1 MITNGLGISK
11 NPLNDISK
19 VYLESVAKTPEVTE
33 INEGIRDKDPEKGT
47 KERKARLEKKRGM
60 KVDDHPEYK
69 KGVEAPKEKLKTD
82 RDGYRVPQKD
92 ADAARERLLA
102 KARAKRAKMSEDLD
116 PVGQEDA
123 DIDNDGDT
131 DKTDKYLHNRRK
143 AISKAIKKKK
153 GIKEEEHRIGGG
165 NLATLA
171 KKASKRIDADVD
183 GDVDTDD
190 MKSPETGEFVPGPDG
205 KKVKSTFR
213 AEEKTAG
220 SPMHKAGGSLSQY
233 DAQGNPK
240 VKPKAKP
247 FKEGYHN
254 WRQDLIEVMDDIEDN
269 KEVKEK
275 KVNNKIKINPELG
288 EAVEELGGTL
298 LEVVEVDEMDVLI
311 ESVYEELI
319 EEGYT
324 EDDVE
329 EAIEFALT
337 EELSEASDKYYDSAV
352 KASKKAGAKI
362 KRAEMMKKA
371 KGRLR
376 YLGRKVRE
384 KVGSAKKKAGMAS
397 AQAQVAAYNKAREVA
412 QTASDKKKRAQK
424 KIEDA
429 PKKAKKGVKGLI
441 KKAAQKVVDRMS
453 EETDVE
459 EQSVPYGAKTQGL
472 DLPFKSVD
480 GLIKGSS
487 PAKFPTVDVEK
498 MKRMKQQG
506 LVNKPTSKPSIQM
519 AGYEPEGEMIKNP
532 AQKVV
537 DRMSEEL
544 SIDDQMK
551 ISKEYNRMSPEEKK
565 KANKKALGTIKKVK
579 REKDKRTDAQKM
591 TDATGPRPG
600 SRYRGD

>member
-19 VYLESVAKTPEVTE
+19 VYLESVAKTPEVNE

-69 KGVEAPKEKLKTD
+69 KDVEAAKEKLKTD
-82 RDGYRVPQKD
+82 RDGYRISKKD

-102 KARAKRAKMSEDLD
+102 KARAKRAKMSEALD

-143 AISKAIKKKK
+143 AIGKAIKKKK

-171 KKASKRIDADVD
+171 KKASKRVDADVD

-190 MKSPETGEFVPGPDG
+190 MKSSETGEFIPGPDG
-205 KKVKSTFR
+205 NKVKSTFR

-220 SPMHKAGGSLSQY
+220 SPEHKPGGSLSQY
-233 DAQGNPK
+233 DAEG
-240 VKPKAKP
+240 KPKAKAKLH
-247 FKEGYHN
+247 KEGYHN
-254 WRQDLIEVMDDIEDN
+254 WRQDLIEVMDDVEDQ

-288 EAVEELGGTL
+288 EAVEEIGGTL

-337 EELSEASDKYYDSAV
+337 EELSEASDKYYASAV
-352 KASKKAGAKI
+352 KASKDAAAK
-362 KRAEMMKKA
+362 KRREEMVKKA

-376 YLGRKVRE
+376 FLGRKAKE
-384 KVGSAKKKAGMAS
+384 KVGSVKKKAGMAS
-397 AQAQVAAYNKAREVA
+397 AQAQVAAYNKAREAA
-412 QTASDKKKRAQK
+412 QTAGDKARRAKKKV
-424 KIEDA
+424 EDA
-429 PKKAKKGVKGLI
+429 PKKAKKGVKGLLRR
-441 KKAAQKVVDRMS
+441 A
-453 EETDVE
+453 
-459 EQSVPYGAKTQGL
+459 
-472 DLPFKSVD
+472 
-480 GLIKGSS
+480 
-487 PAKFPTVDVEK
+487 
-498 MKRMKQQG
+498 
-506 LVNKPTSKPSIQM
+506 
-519 AGYEPEGEMIKNP
+519 

-544 SIDDQMK
+544 SIDDQMR
-551 ISKEYNRMSPEEKK
+551 ISKEYNRKSAEEKRE
-565 KANKKALGTIKKVK
+565 ANKKALGKVKKVK

-591 TDATGPRPG
+591 TDATGPRKG